1 MAIETN
7 KKLDNVIWVNKDK
20 WYKES
25 MRNTSHSQI
34 ESYSTCSLKWALQ
47 KVFKIKEP
55 WSDNLAFGNVYHAC
69 VEKYFKLKEEGPMSM
84 EDMYKKIEEH
94 WHESFKEHFKDSN
107 LAPGEYLEAQSMSKA
122 SITPMLEY
130 FNNAGFEII
139 RVKDNEG
146 KLIPAIELGIAV
158 PVENPLTKKNRDDYY
173 FLMFIDAIVR
183 DKTGRIIIL
192 DHKTASRRYTDTKL
206 KTSNQLPLYVYGT
219 KELFKQNGLQYD
231 YWVGYDVLL
240 KQKKIAVEYLEKQ
253 VNGADITRMLL
264 GVNMALDGMC
274 KGCYCPSTNEMVHSY
289 CNYFDICFGNN
300 EEINLEKIYGEMR
313 KKDVLLDNNL
323 EEEHVT
329 RSISGTEN
337 IQKEITNGGTNESPL
352 LF

>member
-7 KKLDNVIWVNKDK
+7 KKLDNVIWINKDK

-69 VEKYFKLKEEGPMSM
+69 VEKYFKLKEAGFSG
-84 EDMYKKIEEH
+84 DMAEAITEH
-94 WHESFKEHFKDSN
+94 WYSVFKEEFKDST
-107 LAPGEYLEAQSMSKA
+107 LAPGEFLEAQSMSKSCVA
-122 SITPMLEY
+122 PMLEY
-130 FNNAGFEII
+130 FNNSGFEII
-139 RVKDNEG
+139 KIKDNDG

-192 DHKTASRRYTDTKL
+192 DHKTASRRYTDNKL

-240 KQKKIAVEYLEKQ
+240 KQKKIVVEYCEKQ
-253 VNGADITRMLL
+253 ITGKDINRMLL
-264 GVNMALDGMC
+264 NVNMALDGMC

-289 CNYFDICFGNN
+289 CNYFDICFGDS

-313 KKDVLLDNNL
+313 KKDVLLDNNM
-323 EEEHVT
+323 EAENVT
-329 RSISGTEN
+329 RPISGANN
-337 IQKEITNGGTNESPL
+337 IQKETTIGGINESPL
-352 LF
+352 IF